1 MADRISSDNPSVQT
15 IRATLTETATGTR
28 VELPADAAD
37 DLLTDPETVVRIVLD
52 GHERFARIGQN
63 VMDETRHVSGVYD
76 SLEQARNPRD
86 GVDRLPEWV
95 DEHGVRVNGSVLVD
109 VIEPEFLYGFRA
121 PGETAVYDA
130 REPPKSSLQDIAKGL
145 EER

>member
-1 MADRISSDNPSVQT
+1 MVDRISSDNPSVQT

-37 DLLTDPETVVRIVLD
+37 DLLTDPETAVRIVLD
-52 GHERFARIGQN
+52 GHEHFARIGKD
-63 VMDETRHVSGVYD
+63 VMGETRHVSGVYD
-76 SLEQARNPRD
+76 SPEHARNPRD

-95 DEHGVRVNGSVLVD
+95 DEHGVRVNGSVLID